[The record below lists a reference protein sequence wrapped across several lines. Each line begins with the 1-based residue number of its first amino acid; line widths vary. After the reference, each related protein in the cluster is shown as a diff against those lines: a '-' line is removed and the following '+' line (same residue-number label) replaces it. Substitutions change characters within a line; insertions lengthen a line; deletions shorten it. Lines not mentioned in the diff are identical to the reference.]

1 MAEILIYLRKQS
13 NPEANYPKFSFKRPI
28 IVIYHIKSL
37 LALTKIVLWVEKKQ
51 KKLTNKINDTFQPIL
66 DHLIIEGAR
75 PKFPFKLF
83 QCKLETVVIAISSYS
98 YWQSVTS

>member
-75 PKFPFKLF
+75 PKFLLNFFNVNLKQL
-83 QCKLETVVIAISSYS
+83 
-98 YWQSVTS
+98 W